1 MGKQGKRQFPVIS
14 PPSYIGGAK
23 IAARHTRLTP
33 KPTRV
38 KHKAC
43 GGELSPIERVV
54 RLRWCEKCCVEIGV
68 EGWKCVD

>member
-23 IAARHTRLTP
+23 RAKRGGRPTP
-33 KPTRV
+33 APTRV
-38 KHKAC
+38 KHKAY
-43 GGELSPIERVV
+43 GEVLSPIERVV
-54 RLRWCEKCCVEIGV
+54 RLRWCETCCVEIGV